1 MAKPM
6 PLPTPA
12 AAAAAAAAARLPVG
26 LLLHTTP
33 PLRLRLRVPSFLSP
47 PPQSRGL
54 SSPLRAAAA
63 AVSTTTTG
71 RRAARPPNPGQ
82 VISEGRDEDARRAV
96 CPGCGVFMQDD
107 DPDLPG
113 FFTSPSR
120 RPPQNELGEEESDS
134 PEVFVGDEEDA
145 DDDGLPSE
153 SDLAAELDGLD
164 TGFLESLKEEEDEED
179 EDEEED
185 GGGEA
190 EAGMDAGSGW
200 DSGWD
205 EGMEEDEEEKWS
217 KELDGFTPP
226 GVGYGSITEE
236 TLERMR
242 KEKLSKAE
250 RKRRVREAKQAEARE
265 DSAVVCARCHSLRN
279 YGHVKND
286 RADNLIPDF
295 DFDRFISLRLMKRSA
310 GTPVIV
316 MVVDCA
322 DFDGSFPKRAAK
334 SLFRALEGRGN
345 SKLSETPRLVLVG
358 TKVDLLPWEQMG
370 VRLEKW
376 VRGRAKAFGAPKL
389 DAVYLV
395 SVHKDL
401 SVRNLISYVKDLAG
415 PRSNVWV
422 IGAQNAG
429 KSTLINAF
437 AKKQGVKI
445 TRLTEAAVPGTT
457 LGILRM
463 TGVLPAKAKMYDTPG
478 LLHPYIMSM
487 RLNTEERKMV
497 EIRKELRP
505 RTFRVKAGQSVHIG
519 GLTRLDVLEAS
530 VQTIYVTVW
539 ASANISL
546 HLGKTENAEEL
557 RDKHVG
563 IRLQPPVGPERV
575 AELGQWTERRIDVS
589 GVSWDVNST
598 DIAVSGLG
606 WYSLG
611 LKGNATVAVHTFD
624 GIDVTQ
630 RDAMILHR
638 AKFLE
643 RPGFLLPISIAN
655 AIGEETRKKNERLN
669 AQQQSDGEDDDDD
682 LSDDE
687 SA

>member
-1 MAKPM
+1 MAKPLL
-6 PLPTPA
+6 LPA
-12 AAAAAAAAARLPVG
+12 GAAARL
-26 LLLHTTP
+26 LRATP
-33 PLRLRLRVPSFLSP
+33 PLRLRVPPFLN
-47 PPQSRGL
+47 PPQLAALQSRNL
-54 SSPLRAAAA
+54 SSSVSAA
-63 AVSTTTTG
+63 AVPTTATKRGG
-71 RRAARPPNPGQ
+71 RP
-82 VISEGRDEDARRAV
+82 VISEGRDEDAHRAV

-120 RPPQNELGEEESDS
+120 RSPSPQDEMEQESADSS
-134 PEVFVGDEEDA
+134 PEGFLEDEGDGDF
-145 DDDGLPSE
+145 PSE
-153 SDLAAELDGLD
+153 TDLAAELDGLD
-164 TGFLESLKEEEDEED
+164 TGFLESLEEDEED
-179 EDEEED
+179 EEGDSE
-185 GGGEA
+185 GEPTVGVGA
-190 EAGMDAGSGW
+190 ESGW
-200 DSGWD
+200 DSDWD
-205 EGMEEDEEEKWS
+205 DGGMEDDEEEKWS
-217 KELDGFTPP
+217 RELDGFTPP

-236 TLERMR
+236 TLERLR

-250 RKRRVREAKQAEARE
+250 RRRRAREARRAEARE
-265 DSAVVCARCHSLRN
+265 DSAAVVCARCHSLRN
-279 YGHVKND
+279 YGHVRNHI
-286 RADNLIPDF
+286 ADNLIPDF
-295 DFDRFISLRLMKRSA
+295 DFDRFISSRLVKRSA
-310 GTPVIV
+310 GTPVII

-322 DFDGSFPKRAAK
+322 DFDGSFPKRAAR
-334 SLFRALEGRGN
+334 SLFKALEGRGS

-401 SVRNLISYVKDLAG
+401 SVRNLISYVKELAG

-487 RLNTEERKMV
+487 RLNSEERKMV

-519 GLTRLDVLEAS
+519 GLTRLDILEAS

-546 HLGKTENAEEL
+546 HFGKTESAEEL
-557 RDKHVG
+557 RSKHVG
-563 IRLQPPVGPERV
+563 IRLQPPVAPER
-575 AELGQWTERRIDVS
+575 ATEWGQWIERRIDVS
-589 GVSWDVNST
+589 GISWDVNST

-611 LKGNATVAVHTFD
+611 LKGRATIAVHTFD

-643 RPGFLLPISIAN
+643 RPGFLLPIAIAN
-655 AIGEETRKKNERLN
+655 AIGEETRKKNKRMEG
-669 AQQQSDGEDDDDD
+669 QQSDDDDD
-682 LSDDE
+682 LLDDE
-687 SA
+687 SSE